1 MSDRPAMQ
9 RSTPF
14 RRALL
19 ENLQWLL
26 GSIAVGVIIWL
37 LAVTSQ
43 NPVVQWRLPQSV
55 PIRLEPDAGL
65 IIVNQAALSRTATV
79 LLRGP
84 SSVQELMTV
93 DDVIIYADLKGMTP
107 GLHTVPLQATVAL
120 NAMVEAISPSQLTLE
135 LELQAAQFV
144 PVRESIT
151 SPPPADVQIGN
162 ISFDVLQ
169 AEVSGAQSRVAQVVA
184 VEAPLDLGDQR
195 ASFETD
201 VRLEPVDVEGRV
213 VTGVNISPQTAH
225 ASVAIS
231 QRENVR
237 EFNVRPLLEG
247 TLPEGYFI
255 AELSYIPTT
264 VYLSGPGDVLR
275 LLPGTVFTAPIDLS
289 SQREDFQVVVP
300 VQLPST
306 SVVPVSQSNI
316 TVTIRVDAQ
325 TGSKQLDDV
334 LVELVGR
341 RESLNYTLDP
351 ERVSLVMTGPQP
363 VIEGLAAS
371 DVQVSADVSA
381 ITTPGTYRIDLS
393 ALLPSAATDALTTI
407 LPAEVVVVVTD
418 PAPLTGGQ

>member
-1 MSDRPAMQ
+1 MQ
-9 RSTPF
+9 RSAP
-14 RRALL
+14 RRRVFL

-43 NPVVQWRLPQSV
+43 NPVVQWRLPQPV

-65 IIVNQAALSRTATV
+65 IIVNQAALSRNAMV
-79 LLRGP
+79 LLRSP

-93 DDVIIYADLKGMTP
+93 DDVIVYADLRNMAP
-107 GLHTVPLQATVAL
+107 GLHTVPLQASVAL
-120 NAMVEAISPSQLTLE
+120 NAVVEAISPSQLTLE

-144 PVRESIT
+144 PVREDIT
-151 SPPPADVQIGN
+151 SPPPADVQIGS

-213 VTGVNISPQTAH
+213 VAGVNISPQTAH

-255 AELSYIPTT
+255 AELSYIPMT

-275 LLPGTVFTAPIDLS
+275 VLPGTVFTAPIDLS

-300 VQLPST
+300 IQLPST

-316 TVTIRVDAQ
+316 TVVIRVDAQ

-341 RESLNYTLDP
+341 RESLNYALDP

-363 VIEGLAAS
+363 VIESLVAS
-371 DVQVSADVSA
+371 DVQVNADVSA
-381 ITTPGTYRIDLS
+381 ITTPGTYRIELT
-393 ALLPSAATDALTTI
+393 ALLPSAATGALTTI

-418 PAPLTGGQ
+418 PGPLTDGH